1 MSDCMILR
9 RGAENSD
16 FIVCCPDATR
26 HTIRLST
33 WNESNATMTYSENS
47 ITPKKTSDSSG
58 GAGFCTFW
66 PVDLTGYKRLVIE
79 VALTDIRSTT
89 TENYIPSFG
98 VATAKQTGLSSAFA
112 SKKMLITGGETSLAR
127 CVQTLDV
134 SELTGDYY
142 LCYKGIATGTI
153 YDFRLQK

>member
-16 FIVCCPDATR
+16 FIVCCPDANR

-33 WNESNATMTYSENS
+33 WNESNATMNYSENS
-47 ITPKKTSDSSG
+47 ITPKKTSNSSG

-66 PVDLTGYKRLVIE
+66 PVDLTGYKKLVIDIE
-79 VALTDIRSTT
+79 LTDIRNTT

-98 VATAKQTGLSSAFA
+98 VATAKQESLSSAFA
-112 SKKMLITGGETSLAR
+112 SKKMLIAGGETSLSR

-134 SELTGDYY
+134 SALTGEPY

-153 YDFRLQK
+153 YDFRLK